1 MLHTYPPVRCKL
13 CCQHFLL
20 PWTGTRRG
28 ERRSDR
34 QSSSAAS
41 RFSWC
46 PGSVGRSG
54 GKSSGQIALW
64 TQRDQ
69 TLHTGDRMEIQVKA
83 VHSGVEGKDGD
94 GGGKLQHLESNETR
108 QAVIS
113 RAKLSKTFPSYS
125 RRLADNSLGGKAYK
139 HSSMLLYFFCVEVLL
154 VS

>member
-1 MLHTYPPVRCKL
+1 
-13 CCQHFLL
+13 
-20 PWTGTRRG
+20 
-28 ERRSDR
+28 
-34 QSSSAAS
+34 
-41 RFSWC
+41 
-46 PGSVGRSG
+46 
-54 GKSSGQIALW
+54 
-64 TQRDQ
+64 
-69 TLHTGDRMEIQVKA
+69 MEIQVKA